1 MLRIAFTRGDGTP
14 EVRDFDTSSVRI
26 GRDAANDMVVRD
38 PIVSKYH
45 GELRVTERGIVY
57 HDLRSTNGSLVRRG
71 DQLIPVD
78 HERGRIVI
86 EPGDELLLGH
96 PARAVALRVAT
107 FDPHPAR
114 ATIPATVESTLDIGE
129 ALEVTELGTLQQLG
143 DSADRAVLL
152 ALHHFTTHAAGE
164 REVRHLLEHFA
175 TGLLRLLPRADRLTV
190 YLESVDGR
198 GFEPAYAH
206 DRVGE
211 TAPEG
216 LSRTL
221 RDLVLDRSRAVLFS
235 ASDPEFDIADSLL
248 ASDIVNGMCAPLWNG
263 AQTIGLVLV
272 DSRDQNVAPFTLEHL
287 SWLTLFSHQLALG
300 VENARLTTGLFETVD
315 ELTCIRTEM
324 EQLAFFDSLTG
335 LHNRRLFID
344 RLQQAVRVNQRSRHR
359 LAVLYFDLDN
369 FKQINDTLGH
379 DAGDALLRTL
389 SDRLLGCVRNEDTV
403 ARIGG
408 DEFAILMSEI
418 GSIEAAQ
425 VVASKVLAEFRK
437 PVRIG
442 THQLRVSA
450 SIGITIAPDDG
461 DSAETLLKNA
471 DLALYRAKSRGRDL
485 YQFYLDEMNEEI
497 TDRLF
502 LQREMW
508 EGLEQAEFVQ
518 YFQPVWRLSNASL
531 VGAEVL
537 TRWQHPTRGLLLPEH
552 FIALAEESELIE
564 RIGER
569 AIIGACE
576 HLARLRRA
584 GRSRV
589 RLSINLSARQF
600 RGGGLPAI
608 FRRAIEAT
616 AVDAAD
622 LEVEITET
630 MLMENIRETRSVLEQ
645 LKDLGISIAIDDF
658 GVGYSSLGYLKDL
671 PIDVL
676 KVDRSFV
683 QRVETQREDA
693 EIVAAIIAMAHKL
706 HMQVVAEGI
715 ESELQRRFLC
725 DNGCDLG
732 QGFLFGAPQ
741 PYPTFAAMVPPHALG
756 HVAENT
762 ATDWH

>member
-1 MLRIAFTRGDGTP
+1 MLRVEFTRADGTP

-26 GRDAANDMVVRD
+26 GRDAANDVVVPD
-38 PIVSKYH
+38 PIVSNFH
-45 GELRVTERGIVY
+45 GELRVTGHGIVY

-71 DQLIPVD
+71 DRLIRID
-78 HERGRIVI
+78 HAHGRVTI

-96 PARAVALRVAT
+96 PTRAVALRVAA
-107 FDPHPAR
+107 FDAAPAST
-114 ATIPATVESTLDIGE
+114 AVAAEIESTLDIGE
-129 ALEVTELGTLQQLG
+129 ALEATERDTLQQLG
-143 DSADRAVLL
+143 ESADRAVLL
-152 ALHHFTTHAAGE
+152 ALHRFTTHATGE
-164 REVRHLLEHFA
+164 REVGRLMAYFA
-175 TGLLRLLPRADRLTV
+175 TGLLSLLPRADRLTV
-190 YLESVDGR
+190 YLESADGHT
-198 GFEPAYAH
+198 FEPVYAR
-206 DRVGE
+206 DRSGE
-211 TAPEG
+211 TPPEG
-216 LSRTL
+216 LSQTL
-221 RDLVLDRSRAVLFS
+221 RDLVLERGRAVLFS
-235 ASDPEFDIADSLL
+235 ASDPEFDVADSLL
-248 ASDIVNGMCAPLWNG
+248 ASGIVNGMCAPLWNG
-263 AQTIGLVLV
+263 AQTIGLVVV
-272 DSRDQNVAPFTLEHL
+272 DSRARNAAPFTLEHL

-344 RLQQAVRVNQRSRHR
+344 RLQQAVRVNHRSGHR

-379 DAGDALLRTL
+379 DAGDALLRSL
-389 SDRLLGCVRNEDTV
+389 SDRLLRCVRNEDTV

-437 PVRIG
+437 PVRVG

-485 YQFYLDEMNEEI
+485 YQFYLDEMNDEI

-508 EGLEQAEFVQ
+508 EGLEHAEFVQ

-552 FIALAEESELIE
+552 FIGLAEESELIE
-564 RIGER
+564 RIGEH
-569 AIIGACE
+569 AIVGACE

-600 RGGGLPAI
+600 RGGGLPGI

-616 AVDAAD
+616 AVDVAD

-630 MLMENIRETRSVLEQ
+630 MLMENIRETRAVLEQ

-683 QRVETQREDA
+683 QRVETKREDA

-741 PYPTFAAMVPPHALG
+741 PYPTFAAMVPPHAFSTG
-756 HVAENT
+756 TEST
-762 ATDWH
+762 TTDWH